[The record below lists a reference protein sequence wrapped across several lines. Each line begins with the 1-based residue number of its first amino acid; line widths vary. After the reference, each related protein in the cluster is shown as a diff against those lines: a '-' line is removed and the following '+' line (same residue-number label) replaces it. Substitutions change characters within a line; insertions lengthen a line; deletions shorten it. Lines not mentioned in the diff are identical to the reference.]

1 MLNFPLKVRNKNS
14 EKSVITDLSLS
25 EPIIRKWKLQYG
37 LPRNRQIQLKMI
49 IRLDLRHCFIYGI
62 RFKLLNTSVLLSIR
76 KSEEFHYFI
85 RFSYFQFPNSR
96 WQLAAVCCVGNYTY
110 PYKIKSRY
118 NQDVTKIKGSYFRV
132 HDFLFSSD
140 QDSGEDIAST
150 SKLPSIA
157 SLVVDPSSIQ
167 YRWSAHWFWK
177 QLPFR
182 PTQSRCSMFWIS
194 SPYVRSSLCGLQLLW
209 WWFWIGRARR
219 SNAITRDQTNVYS
232 VLSWSSLQATGARD
246 EANCIINEKLFVWDF
261 SSAGGICYQ

>member
-1 MLNFPLKVRNKNS
+1 MA
-14 EKSVITDLSLS
+14 
-25 EPIIRKWKLQYG
+25 
-37 LPRNRQIQLKMI
+37 
-49 IRLDLRHCFIYGI
+49 
-62 RFKLLNTSVLLSIR
+62 
-76 KSEEFHYFI
+76 
-85 RFSYFQFPNSR
+85 FS
-96 WQLAAVCCVGNYTY
+96 CCVGNYTY

-150 SKLPSIA
+150 SKLPSTA

-167 YRWSAHWFWK
+167 YRCSAHWFWK
-177 QLPFR
+177 QLPYR

-219 SNAITRDQTNVYS
+219 SNAIRRDQTNVYS